1 MTARTPVR
9 PDGRA
14 TTMLL
19 GLAVEVLDYAT
30 ACCEEQARLMM
41 CRAAF
46 DCLRALDRKP
56 PADFE
61 TRWNRLIDL
70 LSDQR
75 RAGEQGAAWDEA
87 GRDFERDIR
96 DELTVLCGEPRD
108 LRGGGDAL

>member
-19 GLAVEVLDYAT
+19 GMAVEVLDYAT

-41 CRAAF
+41 GRAAF
-46 DCLRALDRKP
+46 DCLKAMDPDIRL

-61 TRWNRLIDL
+61 TRWNNLIDL

-96 DELTVLCGEPRD
+96 DELDALCGEPR
-108 LRGGGDAL
+108 